1 MKQKR
6 HPWLALLVLCLGF
19 FVVLLDATIVN
30 VAIPTMLDS
39 LHASLDQIL
48 WVINAFLLTFAV
60 LLVIGGRLGDILGQ
74 RNLFVVGLGAFSA
87 ASALCGLAQDP
98 NQLIAARALQG
109 VGAAILSPQTLV
121 IVSAIFPAQRR
132 GAAFGILSGVTGL
145 AALAGP
151 TLGGLIVTYLNWRW
165 IFFVNVPIGIA
176 GIALAFQLVPDLR
189 PGKRH
194 RLDLVG
200 VALATAGLSGVVF
213 GLIEGQRYE
222 WGAVAGSWLTIPEII
237 AAGAVLLG
245 GLLVWEPFQ
254 REPLVPLS
262 LFKNRNFSVMVWL
275 SALWSFALVGMLL
288 TTTIYLQSVLGM
300 SAVHAGLTTTPLT
313 LCMVLVGPFAGRLT
327 DRIGGRY
334 ILMLG
339 FVIFAAGL
347 AGLAL
352 VESVT
357 STSFTFALPLAV
369 TGLGMGCTIAPLTT
383 EAMREVPPVM
393 SGAASGTLNTSRQ
406 VGSAIG
412 SAVIAGAVLQNQ
424 LASALHERAL
434 TAASQLPPQLRQG
447 FVSGFA
453 DAARSGLE
461 VGRGQSGGAQLP
473 AGLPLQA
480 VQLMQRLAH
489 DVFVNAYS
497 TAMRP
502 ALAVAVAGLLIGA
515 LSCGL
520 IARRAQGTGAQ
531 IADEAAEQSMREL
544 AS

>member
-1 MKQKR
+1 VEQR
-6 HPWLALLVLCLGF
+6 RNPWLALLVLCLGF

-48 WVINAFLLTFAV
+48 WVVNAFLLTFAV
-60 LLVIGGRLGDILGQ
+60 LLVTGGRLGDIFGQ
-74 RNLFVVGLGAFSA
+74 RNLFVVGLGGFSV

-98 NQLIAARALQG
+98 NQLITARALQG
-109 VGAAILSPQTLV
+109 VSAAILSPQTLV
-121 IVSAIFPAQRR
+121 IVSAIFPARRR

-145 AALAGP
+145 AAVAGP
-151 TLGGLIVTYLNWRW
+151 TLGGLIVTYLDWRW

-176 GIALAFQLVPDLR
+176 GIALAFLLVPDLR
-189 PGKRH
+189 PGNRH

-222 WGAVAGSWLTIPEII
+222 WGAVAGSPLTIPEII
-237 AAGAVLLG
+237 AAGVVLLG
-245 GLLVWEPFQ
+245 VFLAWERFQ

-262 LFKNRNFSVMVWL
+262 LFRNRNFSVMVWL
-275 SALWSFALVGMLL
+275 SALWSFALIGMLL

-300 SAVHAGLTTTPLT
+300 SAVRAGLTTTPLT

-339 FVIFAAGL
+339 FVLFGGGL

-357 STSFTFALPLAV
+357 STSFTFTLPLAV
-369 TGLGMGCTIAPLTT
+369 TGLGMGCIIAPLTT
-383 EAMREVPPVM
+383 EAMREVPPVQ

-406 VGSAIG
+406 IGSAIG
-412 SAVIAGAVLQNQ
+412 SAVIAGAVLQTQ
-424 LASALHERAL
+424 LASALHERAVT
-434 TAASQLPPQLRQG
+434 TAVQLPPQLRQG
-447 FVSGFA
+447 FIDGFA
-453 DAARSGLE
+453 GAARSGLE
-461 VGRGQSGGAQLP
+461 VGRGQSGGPQLQ
-473 AGLPLQA
+473 AGLPPQALQL
-480 VQLMQRLAH
+480 VQRLAH
-489 DVFVNAYS
+489 DVFVNAYT

-502 ALAVAVAGLLIGA
+502 TLSVAVAGLLIGA
-515 LSCGL
+515 LSCVL
-520 IARRAQGTGAQ
+520 IAQRAQSAGAQ
-531 IADEAAEQSMREL
+531 PADEKAEEIREL